1 MIWQVGVL
9 DQYRRQGIAN
19 ELLLQLWASNPNE
32 RLWSACI
39 DPDNTASMSLF
50 SSFARERQG
59 MMFENEAYRGE
70 LAGTPAELYNEK
82 IFTLEFA

>member
-1 MIWQVGVL
+1 
-9 DQYRRQGIAN
+9 
-19 ELLLQLWASNPNE
+19 
-32 RLWSACI
+32 
-39 DPDNTASMSLF
+39 
-50 SSFARERQG
+50 